1 MSDLPA
7 PSGWSS
13 RNGETGALRFIGKPW
28 TKVDGPGKTT
38 GEARFADDLFLPRM
52 LYGKFLRSHLPHAK
66 ITRLDV
72 SKARALPGVHAVIT
86 GDDLPVRFGIMPSS
100 QDEEALCRDKVRYVG
115 DPIAAVAAVDEET
128 AERACETIEVEYAPL
143 APAMSIEDA
152 VAETAVRIQEYGDGP
167 VPNVHKNVSLEFG
180 DVERGFAEAD
190 HIREDVFFF
199 EGNTHLPM
207 EQHSAVAQCDAAGR
221 VTLWTSSQTPHYVHR
236 ALSKVLGLP
245 MSRIRVIAT
254 PVGGG
259 FGGKSDPFSHE
270 VCAAKLAMVTGRPVK
285 ITLTR
290 EEVFY
295 AHRGRHPV
303 LMWFRTGVRRDGRIT
318 ACHVKTFLDGGAYG
332 SYGIATTYYTG
343 ALQTVTYAIPAY
355 KFEGTRLWTNKPPC
369 GPKRGHGT
377 PQPRFAIEAQM
388 DKLAEDLG
396 LDPAAIRLV
405 NATAPFTRTVNHLRI
420 TSNGL
425 RQCIERV
432 VQASGF
438 LEKHGRLPLGRGV
451 GLAVSTY
458 LSGAGLPIYWN
469 DMPHSE
475 VQLRVDRGGGVMV
488 YCGAIDIGQ
497 GSDSVLAGIVA
508 EVLGLDPREISLVT
522 ADTDL
527 TPIDLGSYSS
537 RVTFMAGNAAL
548 QAAQKMRDLLLAA
561 VSGHLEVEP
570 DALAV
575 GDHRIYD
582 VGQPERGVPFPEAAA
597 LAEVMFGALTTVGA
611 YRPPKLAGP
620 FKGSGVGPSPA
631 YSFSAAVVEATV
643 DPATGDVRPERVW
656 IAHDI
661 GRAINETLVIGQI
674 EGGVYMALGEA
685 LMEEQSFRKGLH
697 KIPSMLEYKS
707 PTFLEMPPVETILV
721 TTDDPEG
728 PFGAKEAGQ
737 GPLLPVIPAVA
748 NAVYDAVGVRIDEV
762 PISPDKVLAALEHKA
777 KGQAGRVGPKGIPTF
792 RFRDPLKVEPPAGW
806 STPWRPGLPIAGGAP
821 GLPRDLHAGTALSDA
836 RPRGPSASR
845 GEERPDVGDDC
856 AAQALRTG
864 PPEEP

>member
-1 MSDLPA
+1 M
-7 PSGWSS
+7 
-13 RNGETGALRFIGKPW
+13 TGDGGFRIIGRPW
-28 TKVDGPGKTT
+28 TKVDGPAKTT
-38 GEARFADDLFLPRM
+38 GETRYADDLFLPRM
-52 LYGKFLRSHLPHAK
+52 LYGKLLRGHLPHARIK
-66 ITRLDV
+66 TLDT
-72 SKARALPGVHAVIT
+72 SRAEALPGVHAVLT
-86 GDDLPVRFGIMPSS
+86 GRDLPVKFGIMPSS
-100 QDEEALCRDKVRYVG
+100 QDEEALCLETVRYVG

-128 AERACETIEVEYAPL
+128 AERACEAIEVEYEPR
-143 APAMSIEDA
+143 PPVMSIDEG
-152 VAETAVRIQEYGDGP
+152 VAEAGVRVQTYGDGP
-167 VPNVHKNVSLEFG
+167 TPNVHKNVSLEFG
-180 DVERGFAEAD
+180 DLAGGFAQAD

-199 EGNTHLPM
+199 QGNTHLPM

-221 VTLWTSSQTPHYVHR
+221 VTLWTATQTPHYVHR
-236 ALSKVLGLP
+236 ALAKVLDLP

-270 VCAAKLAMVTGRPVK
+270 ICAAKLAIIAGRPVK

-303 LMWFRTGVRRDGRIT
+303 LMWIRTGVKRDGRIT
-318 ACHVKTFLDGGAYG
+318 ACHFKTFLDGGAYG
-332 SYGIATTYYTG
+332 SYGVASTYYTG
-343 ALQTVTYAIPAY
+343 ALQTVTYTIPAY

-377 PQPRFAIEAQM
+377 PQPRFGIEIQM

-396 LDPAAIRLV
+396 LDPVAIRLV
-405 NATAPFTRTVNHLRI
+405 NATRPFTRTVNHLRI

-425 RQCIERV
+425 RECIERV
-432 VQASGF
+432 VAQSGF
-438 LEKHGRLPLGRGV
+438 RDKHGRLSSGRGV

-475 VQLRVDRGGGVMV
+475 VQIRVDRGGGVIV
-488 YCGAIDIGQ
+488 SCGAIDIGQ
-497 GSDSVLAGIVA
+497 GSDSVLAGVVA

-537 RVTFMAGNAAL
+537 RVTFMAGNAAVE
-548 QAAQKMRDLLLAA
+548 AARKMRDLLLAA
-561 VSGHLEVEP
+561 VSEHLEVEP
-570 DALAV
+570 DSLRV
-575 GDHRIYD
+575 GDHRIFD
-582 VGQPERGVPFPEAAA
+582 EADPRHGVSFAEAAA
-597 LAEVMFGALTTVGA
+597 LAEVMFGTLTTVGS

-631 YSFSAAVVEATV
+631 YSFSAAVVEVRV
-643 DPATGDVRPERVW
+643 DEGTGDVVVERVW

-674 EGGVYMALGEA
+674 EGSVYMALGEA
-685 LMEEQSFRKGLH
+685 LMEEQTFRKGLH

-721 TTDDPEG
+721 NTDDPEG

-737 GPLLPVIPAVA
+737 GPLLPVIPALA
-748 NAVYDAVGVRIDEV
+748 NAVYDAVGVRIDEI
-762 PISPDKVLAALEHKA
+762 PISPDKVLAALEA
-777 KGQAGRVGPKGIPTF
+777 KRKGAEGRVGPRGIPPF
-792 RFRDPLKVEPPAGW
+792 HFRDPIKVAPPPGW
-806 STPWRPGLPIAGGAP
+806 EIPWRQATSIAGGAG
-821 GLPRDLHAGTALSDA
+821 GLPPTLHTGTDLRDR
-836 RPRGPSASR
+836 RPRTDHAR
-845 GEERPDVGDDC
+845 V
-856 AAQALRTG
+856 
-864 PPEEP
+864 PEEP

>member
-1 MSDLPA
+1 MTAGGGP
-7 PSGWSS
+7 
-13 RNGETGALRFIGKPW
+13 RFIGRPW
-28 TKVDGPGKTT
+28 ARVDGPGKTT
-38 GEARFADDLFLPRM
+38 GEARYADDLVLPRM
-52 LYGKFLRSHLPHAK
+52 LYGKLLRSHLPHAR
-66 ITRLDV
+66 IVRLDT
-72 SKARALPGVHAVIT
+72 SRARALPGVHAVIT
-86 GDDLPVRFGIMPSS
+86 GRDLPVRFGIMPTS
-100 QDEEALCRDKVRYVG
+100 QDEEALCLEKVRYVG
-115 DPIAAVAAVDEET
+115 DPIAAVAALDEET
-128 AERACETIEVEYAPL
+128 AERACEAIEVEYEPL
-143 APAMSIEDA
+143 APVMSIEEA
-152 VAETAVRIQEYGDGP
+152 VAETSVRVQEHGDGP

-180 DVERGFAEAD
+180 DVAQGFAQAD

-199 EGNTHLPM
+199 QGNTHLPM
-207 EQHSAVAQCDAAGR
+207 EQHSAVAQYDAAGR
-221 VTLWTSSQTPHYVHR
+221 LTLWTSSQTPHYVHR
-236 ALSKVLGLP
+236 ALAKVLGLP

-270 VCAAKLAMVTGRPVK
+270 LCAAKLAVATGRPVK

-303 LMWFRTGVRRDGRIT
+303 LMWLRTGVRRDGRIT
-318 ACHVKTFLDGGAYG
+318 ACHIKTFLDGGAYG

-343 ALQTVTYAIPAY
+343 ALQTVTYKIPAY

-396 LDPAAIRLV
+396 LDPVAIRLA
-405 NATAPFTRTVNHLRI
+405 NATEPFTRTVNHLRI

-425 RQCIERV
+425 RECIERV
-432 VQASGF
+432 AEASGF
-438 LEKHGRLPLGRGV
+438 RAKHRRLPFGRGV

-475 VQLRVDRGGGVMV
+475 VQIRVDRGGGVLV
-488 YCGAIDIGQ
+488 SCGAIDIGQ

-508 EVLGLDPREISLVT
+508 EVLGLAPSEIGLVT

-548 QAAQKMRDLLLAA
+548 EAARKMRELLVAA
-561 VSGHLEVEP
+561 ASAHLEVEP
-570 DALAV
+570 DGLVV
-575 GDHRIYD
+575 GDHRIHAAA
-582 VGQPERGVPFPEAAA
+582 QPERGVTFPEAAA
-597 LAEVMFGALTTVGA
+597 LAEARFGTLVTVGS
-611 YRPPKLAGP
+611 YRPPRLSGP
-620 FKGSGVGPSPA
+620 YKGSGVGPSPA
-631 YSFSAAVVEATV
+631 YSFSAAVVEVAV
-643 DPATGDVRPERVW
+643 DPATGEVRPQRVW

-674 EGGVYMALGEA
+674 EGSVYMALGEA
-685 LMEEQSFRKGLH
+685 LMEEQVFRKGLH

-721 TTDDPEG
+721 VTDDPEG

-762 PISPDKVLAALEHKA
+762 PITPDKVLAALD
-777 KGQAGRVGPKGIPTF
+777 QAARGGVGRVGPRRVPPF
-792 RFRDPLKVEPPAGW
+792 RFRDPIKVEPPAGW
-806 STPWRPGLPIAGGAP
+806 SVPWRRGLPVAGGAP
-821 GLPRDLHAGTALSDA
+821 GLPDDLPTGTAPSDA
-836 RPRGPSASR
+836 RPRDR
-845 GEERPDVGDDC
+845 
-856 AAQALRTG
+856 AA
-864 PPEEP
+864 PEEP